1 MMHKLR
7 LYGLVALPVALGL
20 AACSKTEVETSPDP
34 AVTADANAAARTDTV
49 VVRADT
55 TQAAAAA
62 AVAVSPDTTAKPAD
76 TSRAYQASGQ
86 PAAAAGEQ
94 AGAAG
99 TTQMFTLEQV
109 NGSNFSG
116 QVTLTDLGMG
126 KSRVSVTLNAPAN
139 TDKDAD
145 HKQHIHSGTCAAPGP
160 VVHPLDDIEGNGK
173 PTEDEI
179 PMGLADVTA
188 GNHIVN
194 VHEAGGDRPIA
205 CVELK
210 KSM

>member
-20 AACSKTEVETSPDP
+20 AACSKTEVETSPNP

-49 VVRADT
+49 VVKTDT
-55 TQAAAAA
+55 TAAVAAA
-62 AVAVSPDTTAKPAD
+62 AVAVSADTTAKV
-76 TSRAYQASGQ
+76 AS
-86 PAAAAGEQ
+86 
-94 AGAAG
+94 G

-109 NGSNFSG
+109 NGSNFTG

-126 KSRVSVTLNAPAN
+126 KSRIAVTLNAPAN
-139 TDKDAD
+139 ADKDAD

-205 CVELK
+205 CVDLK
-210 KSM
+210 KAM

>member
-20 AACSKTEVETSPDP
+20 AACSKTEVETSPNP

-49 VVRADT
+49 VVKTDT
-55 TQAAAAA
+55 TAAVAAA
-62 AVAVSPDTTAKPAD
+62 AVAVSADTTAKVAD

-86 PAAAAGEQ
+86 PAAAAQ
-94 AGAAG
+94 ASASG

-109 NGSNFSG
+109 NGSNFTG

-126 KSRVSVTLNAPAN
+126 KSRVAVTLNAPAN
-139 TDKDAD
+139 ADKDAD

-205 CVELK
+205 CVDLK
-210 KSM
+210 KAM

>member
-20 AACSKTEVETSPDP
+20 TACSKTEVETTPNP
-34 AVTADANAAARTDTV
+34 AVTANAPRTDTV
-49 VVRADT
+49 VVRTDT
-55 TQAAAAA
+55 TPAAAVRTDTAVA
-62 AVAVSPDTTAKPAD
+62 AVAVAVDTTAKPAD
-76 TSRAYQASGQ
+76 TTKAAAYQASGQ
-86 PAAAAGEQ
+86 ASAT
-94 AGAAG
+94 G

-109 NGSNFSG
+109 NGSNFTG

-126 KSRVSVTLNAPAN
+126 KSRVAVTLNAPAN
-139 TDKDAD
+139 ADKDAD

-160 VVHPLDDIEGNGK
+160 VLHPLDDIEGNGK

-179 PMGLADVTA
+179 AMGLADLTA

-205 CVELK
+205 CVDLK
-210 KSM
+210 K

>member
-20 AACSKTEVETSPDP
+20 SACSKTEVETAPNPS
-34 AVTADANAAARTDTV
+34 VTANAPRTDTLV
-49 VVRADT
+49 VKPDT
-55 TQAAAAA
+55 AVAARPDTAAA
-62 AVAVSPDTTAKPAD
+62 AVAVAVDTTAKPAD
-76 TSRAYQASGQ
+76 TTKAAAYQASGQ
-86 PAAAAGEQ
+86 ASAT
-94 AGAAG
+94 G

-109 NGSNFSG
+109 NGSNFTG

-126 KSRVSVTLNAPAN
+126 KSRVAVTLNAPAN
-139 TDKDAD
+139 ADKDAD

-160 VVHPLDDIEGNGK
+160 VLHPLDDIEGNGK

-179 PMGLADVTA
+179 PMGIADLTA

-194 VHEAGGDRPIA
+194 VHEAAGDRPIA
-205 CVELK
+205 CVDLK

>member
-20 AACSKTEVETSPDP
+20 SACSKTEVETAPNPS
-34 AVTADANAAARTDTV
+34 VTADASATARTDTV
-49 VVRADT
+49 VVKTDT
-55 TQAAAAA
+55 TAAVAAA
-62 AVAVSPDTTAKPAD
+62 AVAVDTTAKVAD
-76 TSRAYQASGQ
+76 TTKAYQASGQ
-86 PAAAAGEQ
+86 VAAGAQ
-94 AGAAG
+94 AGATG

-109 NGSNFSG
+109 NGSSFTG
-116 QVTLTDLGMG
+116 QVTVTDLGMG
-126 KSRVSVTLNAPAN
+126 KSRLAVTLNAPAN
-139 TDKDAD
+139 ADKDAD

-160 VVHPLDDIEGNGK
+160 VLHPLDDIEGNGK
-173 PTEDEI
+173 PTEDEVA
-179 PMGLADVTA
+179 MGLSDLTA

-210 KSM
+210 KAM